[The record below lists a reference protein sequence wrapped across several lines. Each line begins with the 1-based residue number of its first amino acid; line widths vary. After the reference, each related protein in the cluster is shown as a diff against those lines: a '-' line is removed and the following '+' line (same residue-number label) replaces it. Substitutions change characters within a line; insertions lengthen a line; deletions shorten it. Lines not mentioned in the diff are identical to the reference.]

1 VCSLLSPHC
10 KRLVFS
16 MMQRSLFS
24 GGVVVLSDVS
34 SLSPSL
40 SWIHYWSGVWYLK
53 CGVILVAPR
62 HRGGDDNGNSVQLA
76 DLCAGRQSVFILCT
90 LDFEFYIF
98 RVQFS

>member
-1 VCSLLSPHC
+1 MCSLLSPHC

-34 SLSPSL
+34 SLSASL

-53 CGVILVAPR
+53 VV
-62 HRGGDDNGNSVQLA
+62 
-76 DLCAGRQSVFILCT
+76 
-90 LDFEFYIF
+90 
-98 RVQFS
+98 

>member
-53 CGVILVAPR
+53 VV
-62 HRGGDDNGNSVQLA
+62 
-76 DLCAGRQSVFILCT
+76 
-90 LDFEFYIF
+90 
-98 RVQFS
+98 